1 MEQGKYFINY
11 RKLWKEIQKENYFM
25 ECHTRSIRGGT
36 TQTVHTI
43 CQLYQKLLNNR
54 NHYISPVKKGA
65 MPSLYTSTREIARVS
80 GYHPRSVQSHLRD
93 LRFYG
98 FLEVEKVYGESKY
111 RVVIPLKYFF
121 KASNV
126 KYHE

>member
-11 RKLWKEIQKENYFM
+11 GKLWKGIRKENYFM
-25 ECHTRSIRGGT
+25 ECHTRAIRGGT

-43 CQLYQKLLNNR
+43 CQLYQQLLNNW
-54 NHYISPVKKGA
+54 NHHRSPIRKDA
-65 MPSLYTSTREIARVS
+65 MPSLYTSTRDIARIS
-80 GYHPRSVQSHLRD
+80 SYHPRSVQSHLRN
-93 LRFYG
+93 LEYHK

-121 KASNV
+121 KASNIT
-126 KYHE
+126 YHE